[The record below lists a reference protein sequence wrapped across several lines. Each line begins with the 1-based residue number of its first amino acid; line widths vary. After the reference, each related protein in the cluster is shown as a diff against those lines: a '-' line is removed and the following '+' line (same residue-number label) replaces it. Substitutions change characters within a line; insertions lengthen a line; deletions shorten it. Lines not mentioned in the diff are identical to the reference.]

1 MDMAAVDFTVLDNPE
16 ASARSFY
23 PRSHWTKTPEGA
35 VDYAIDVEEDIV
47 LSSRFFPVGLANPT
61 ILFFYGNG
69 ETAAGYDV
77 IAPFYN
83 DIGVNFFVADYRG
96 YGAAGG
102 SPAFTKMLSDSHK
115 VLESLRE
122 TMEVRQFTGPLY
134 VMGRSM
140 GRHSAFEL
148 AVNASEQING
158 VIIESGRPTIGNFTQ
173 GLVPDVADALEAAYV
188 AKVHSID
195 VPALVIHGQ
204 MDEGAPLRDAVA
216 MHNDLK
222 TTAKHLEIIP
232 RAGHNDLMY
241 VGLNQYFRAIREF
254 MVRYAGRRT
263 PPEPPNTG
271 D

>member
-1 MDMAAVDFTVLDNPE
+1 MTAIDFSVLDSPE
-16 ASARSFY
+16 ASTRSFY

-35 VDYAIDVEEDIV
+35 VDYAISVEEDID
-47 LSSRFFPVGLANPT
+47 LSARFFPAGLANPT

-83 DIGVNFFVADYRG
+83 YIGVNFFVADYRG

-115 VLESLRE
+115 VLESLEE
-122 TMEVRQFTGPLY
+122 TLQVRQFTGPLY

-148 AVNASEQING
+148 AVNAPDRIDG
-158 VIIESGRPTIGNFTQ
+158 VIIESGRPTIGQFTR
-173 GLVPDVADALEAAYV
+173 GLTQDVADTLEAAYV
-188 AKVHSID
+188 AKVHSINI
-195 VPALVIHGQ
+195 PALVIHGQ
-204 MDEGAPLRDAVA
+204 MDEGAPLKDAVA
-216 MHNDLK
+216 MHNDLQ
-222 TTAKHLEIIP
+222 TTDKHLEIIP
-232 RAGHNDLMY
+232 GAGHNDLMY
-241 VGLNQYFRAIREF
+241 VGLNQYFRGIREF
-254 MVRYAGRRT
+254 LVRYAGRRART
-263 PPEPPNTG
+263 DPPNKG